1 MKAKVKS
8 TGKVITVKDYGK
20 KFHPRYWAYGQ
31 GYDAS
36 ELEFLGKKRTKLTT
50 PARQRPGKR
59 EYLVRWEINLD
70 ATSPEQA
77 AREALEIQRDPGSTA
92 TFFEVQNH
100 KGKSCQIDIETL

>member
-1 MKAKVKS
+1 MKAKVKA
-8 TGKVITVKDYGK
+8 TGKV
-20 KFHPRYWAYGQ
+20 P
-31 GYDAS
+31 
-36 ELEFLGKKRTKLTT
+36 ELEFLGRKQAKLTT
-50 PARQRPGKR
+50 PARHLNG
-59 EYLVRWEINLD
+59 EYRVRWEIDLD